1 MSDTYT
7 HTAQDAPTHILS
19 VRHSGPRR
27 SPSHRRR
34 SRCGRARSSV
44 PTSGST
50 STTFG
55 RRTRRAAPWGDGR
68 AAGWRV
74 HLNTWPARVTA
85 DSIRTSICG
94 ALSLPW
100 CHRWCHRSR
109 VCARVCAR
117 AEGRGSLRVFTG
129 GAESVCAPSRVSS
142 RGVLLPL
149 CSQRTPAFIYPGKA
163 RGVHTRAW
171 SERTESDER
180 GRA

>member
-1 MSDTYT
+1 MSDTYHT

-74 HLNTWPARVTA
+74 HLNTWRARVTA

-109 VCARVCAR
+109 VCARACVRAPRGEALCVFLRAARRVC
-117 AEGRGSLRVFTG
+117 V
-129 GAESVCAPSRVSS
+129 
-142 RGVLLPL
+142 LPL
-149 CSQRTPAFIYPGKA
+149 ESGSASSLLSEESRFYLEIPGKA
-163 RGVHTRAW
+163 RGVHA
-171 SERTESDER
+171 SETFMSDEC

>member
-1 MSDTYT
+1 MERHIDTQIHST
-7 HTAQDAPTHILS
+7 RTPTHILS

-74 HLNTWPARVTA
+74 HLNTRPARVTA

-94 ALSLPW
+94 TLSLPW
-100 CHRWCHRSR
+100 CHRGVIDLECVRACVRAPRGEALCVFLWAARRVCVLPLESGSASSSLHALSGIPLLFIQARTGHWSKEGQRRSR
-109 VCARVCAR
+109 
-117 AEGRGSLRVFTG
+117 
-129 GAESVCAPSRVSS
+129 
-142 RGVLLPL
+142 
-149 CSQRTPAFIYPGKA
+149 
-163 RGVHTRAW
+163 
-171 SERTESDER
+171 ERE
-180 GRA
+180 